1 MVDLHTHT
9 LLSDGVLLPAEL
21 VRRAQVLG
29 AKAVAITDHA
39 DISNLEVILP
49 QIVSL
54 ANQVR
59 QTDGITLIPGIELTY
74 VPPDQI
80 SAMAQKAR
88 MLGANLV
95 LVHGESLVEQVIP
108 GTNRA
113 AIDAGVDILAHPG
126 LISSEEVKLAK
137 KSRVFLELSARKGHC
152 LTNGWLAKL
161 ALKHRAGLLVNSDGH
176 LPADLITPERHRDVA
191 LGAGL
196 TASQY
201 DHLLTETWQLVEK
214 ASARGKP
221 KRSHG

>member
-59 QTDGITLIPGIELTY
+59 QADGITLIPGIELTY

-95 LVHGESLVEQVIP
+95 LVHGETVVEPVMP

-176 LPADLITPERHRDVA
+176 QPADLITPERHRDVA

-201 DHLLTETWQLVEK
+201 DQLLTETWQLMEK